1 MKKFIG
7 AALLL
12 PIAVWSCTNNEA
24 LDVPD
29 HVQAA
34 FAQKFPQHSGAE
46 WELDKGNNEV
56 NFKQDGVAWSATFT
70 PDAVWTETEHNI
82 AADQLPEPVSVAI
95 NGRFAN
101 QAITEAE
108 VAEGPNGTVYEV
120 KLMHDGKEVEVVC
133 TADGTIREVEDK
145 EPHEDEQDEQ
155 H

>member
-12 PIAVWSCTNNEA
+12 PISIWSCTNNEA

-34 FAQKFPQHSGAE
+34 FAQKFPQHSGAQ
-46 WELDKGNNEV
+46 WELDKGNYEV
-56 NFKQDGVAWSATFT
+56 NFKQGNVNWSATFT
-70 PDAVWTETEHNI
+70 PDAVWAETEHTI
-82 AADQLPEPVSVAI
+82 APDQLPEPVSAAI
-95 NGRFAN
+95 SGRFSTPAFM
-101 QAITEAE
+101 EAE

-120 KLMHDGKEVEVVC
+120 TLMHDGKKVEVVC
-133 TADGTIREVEDK
+133 AADGTIRDVVDK
-145 EPHEDEQDEQ
+145 EPHENSDDGQ